1 MNNYKPGDLVAMKHN
16 QSGTFVADNIKIEY
30 VRGALDNNDL
40 RTKRDT
46 VVITQV
52 DAIHIDLMQNL
63 NIEEEAARRK
73 YRIHALA
80 QRIYDLKKRFAA
92 QGITATIE
100 TELETTPFGKH
111 FARYYLIDRNDEV
124 KLPECLKPLE
134 DAQ

>member
-1 MNNYKPGDLVAMKHN
+1 MNYKAGDLIATKHN
-16 QSGTFVADNIKIEY
+16 KS
-30 VRGALDNNDL
+30 GALTIDNVNVQFCKEDL
-40 RTKRDT
+40 APGVWMQPF

-52 DAIHIDLMQNL
+52 DAVHIDLMQNL

-100 TELETTPFGKH
+100 TELQSTPFGKRY
-111 FARYYLIDRNDEV
+111 ARYYLIDRNDEV
-124 KLPECLKPLE
+124 TLPEVLKPLE
-134 DAQ
+134 EVK